1 MIWEASSALVFQHQ
15 PFMLIEGKQ
24 INVYMCAKVNWTYK
38 EYDLHGASNPIKC
51 VATHKSI
58 SAAIQ
63 YIPINVN
70 RLLAAKKHILLKRLA
85 FSE

>member
-38 EYDLHGASNPIKC
+38 EYECQTTNLSRKNECKSQEGQDQQNP
-51 VATHKSI
+51 AWSI
-58 SAAIQ
+58 
-63 YIPINVN
+63 
-70 RLLAAKKHILLKRLA
+70 
-85 FSE
+85 